1 MYLLNNQRKNCVSYN
16 SLLCEHSNQM
26 LIICF
31 NIYKY
36 CILKEIPIY
45 VEQFVKPNIEYSPKQ
60 MSKIIW
66 MIVCQSNFHITAGE
80 M

>member
-1 MYLLNNQRKNCVSYN
+1 MKCIYLIIRGKTVSYN
-16 SLLCEHSNQM
+16 SLFCEHANQM

-45 VEQFVKPNIEYSPKQ
+45 VCAIRQTKYRIFPEANVKNNLNDC
-60 MSKIIW
+60 MSK
-66 MIVCQSNFHITAGE
+66 
-80 M
+80 